1 MGEMGKG
8 NGERKGGG
16 RMRQRGNKTHLE
28 VFWKLLLPVPTA
40 GEEGGRRG
48 EREEGREGGREEGRR
63 RGEREEGRRK
73 DSMTQAGT
81 KTLHASYIAG

>member
-48 EREEGREGGREEGRR
+48 EREEGR
-63 RGEREEGRRK
+63 RGEREEGRREGGGERGRK
-73 DSMTQAGT
+73 GGERTA
-81 KTLHASYIAG
+81 